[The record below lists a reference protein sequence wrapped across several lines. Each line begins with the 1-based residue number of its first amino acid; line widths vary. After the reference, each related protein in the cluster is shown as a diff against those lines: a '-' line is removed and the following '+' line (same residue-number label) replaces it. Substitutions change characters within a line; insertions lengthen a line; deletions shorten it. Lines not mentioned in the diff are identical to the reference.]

1 MSTNPS
7 KAKTPER
14 DYLQALREGLINL
27 TRLVAR
33 CRTDSTLATE
43 ISQHILA
50 LQDIL
55 NNLEQSLA
63 SQDNDREELAALYNV
78 CRAIGSSLDLSE
90 VLNEVMDQIIHLTGA
105 ERSFLMLLDP
115 ETGELEFR
123 AARNMDRETIDS
135 SAFEIS
141 RSIVK
146 QVARTGEPVVTT
158 NAQMDPRFKAQE
170 SVIGYNL
177 RSILCVPLRVRGRV
191 TGVIYADNRILTG
204 LFSDHD
210 RDLLAAFANQAAI
223 AIENARLFE
232 SVSNAKKL
240 MDNIFASIASGVI
253 TTDIHDQVTL
263 FNRAAERLLS
273 RQGTNVVGAPL
284 AEALPFLAKEFKTEI
299 ERVKQS
305 GERLP
310 EFERKVIHP
319 ERGQLILRAN
329 LSPLKDADEKM
340 QGLAFVVD
348 DLTEQRRLE
357 AHYQMF
363 RRILP
368 PAVVEQLPSDPTEL
382 RLGGQRQEITSLF
395 ADIRGF
401 TGFSQHQMPE
411 KLVEILNRYLEV
423 GGEAVLSE
431 EGTLDKILGD
441 CVVALFN
448 APLRQEHHTLRA
460 VRAALKI
467 REGVAR
473 LHEELPPPYRLYYGV
488 GINVGEAVVGFIGTE
503 QQMNYTAIGSSVN
516 LASRLQSMAAPGQ
529 ILLSQTAYERVKDY
543 VEARL
548 LPPLEAKGFSE
559 PLIVYE
565 LLGLK

>member
-1 MSTNPS
+1 MSVHPLT
-7 KAKTPER
+7 ARTPER
-14 DYLQALREGLINL
+14 DYLKALRDGLTNL
-27 TRLVAR
+27 AHLITRR
-33 CRTDSTLATE
+33 RIDSALATE
-43 ISQHILA
+43 IFQHILA
-50 LQDIL
+50 LQDIV
-55 NNLEQSLA
+55 NNLEQGLA
-63 SQDNDREELAALYNV
+63 SQDTDREELAALYNV

-135 SAFEIS
+135 SSFEIS

-263 FNRAAERLLS
+263 CNRAAERLLHKPGS
-273 RQGTNVVGAPL
+273 SIVGTPL
-284 AEALPFLAKEFKTEI
+284 AEALPLLAKEFKAEI

-329 LSPLKDADEKM
+329 LSPLKDADDKM

-382 RLGGQRQEITSLF
+382 KLGGQRQEITSLF

-401 TGFSQHQMPE
+401 TGFSQQQMPE
-411 KLVEILNRYLEV
+411 KLVEILNRYLEI

-448 APLRQEHHTLRA
+448 APLRQEQHTP
-460 VRAALKI
+460 VS
-467 REGVAR
+467 
-473 LHEELPPPYRLYYGV
+473 
-488 GINVGEAVVGFIGTE
+488 
-503 QQMNYTAIGSSVN
+503 YTH
-516 LASRLQSMAAPGQ
+516 L
-529 ILLSQTAYERVKDY
+529 
-543 VEARL
+543 
-548 LPPLEAKGFSE
+548 
-559 PLIVYE
+559 
-565 LLGLK
+565 

>member
-1 MSTNPS
+1 MTAQTSRV
-7 KAKTPER
+7 KTPEQ
-14 DYLQALREGLINL
+14 DYIKALRDGLTSL
-27 TRLVAR
+27 ARLIAR
-33 CRTDSTLATE
+33 HRMDGAFTTE
-43 ISQHILA
+43 CSQHIIA
-50 LQDIL
+50 LQDIVT
-55 NNLEQSLA
+55 NLEQALA
-63 SQDNDREELAALYNV
+63 SKEPDREELAALYNV
-78 CRAIGSSLDLSE
+78 SQVIGSSLDLSE
-90 VLNEVMDQIIHLTGA
+90 VLNEVMDQIIRLTGA

-146 QVARTGEPVVTT
+146 QVAMTGEPVVTT

-263 FNRAAERLLS
+263 FNRAAERLMYKQS
-273 RQGTNVVGAPL
+273 ASVVGSPL
-284 AEALPFLAKEFKTEI
+284 AEALPLLAKEFKAEI

-310 EFERKVIHP
+310 EFERKVLHP
-319 ERGQLILRAN
+319 DRGQLILRAN
-329 LSPLKDADEKM
+329 ISPLKDADERM

-401 TGFSQHQMPE
+401 TGFSRQQMPE

-448 APLRQEHHTLRA
+448 APLRQEQHTLRA

-473 LHEELPPPYRLYYGV
+473 LHEQLPPSYRLYYGV
-488 GINVGEAVVGFIGTE
+488 GINVGEAIVGFIGTE

-516 LASRLQSMAAPGQ
+516 LASRLQSVAAPGQ

-559 PLIVYE
+559 PLVAYE